1 MLENL
6 TNPSPARQLINNFYY
21 QLPNNGYL
29 NEGLLSCEKRYKEA
43 IDCALICV
51 DRIIPIARW
60 GGDIDGEIEVDSKEY
75 YMKIKEELIQI
86 RNEQNKTNQDTNG
99 TN

>member
-1 MLENL
+1 MKDILHQ
-6 TNPSPARQLINNFYY
+6 SPAKQLINDFYY

-29 NEGLLSCEKRYKEA
+29 NEGLMSCEKRYQEA
-43 IDCALICV
+43 ITCALICV

-75 YMKIKEELIQI
+75 FMKIKEELIQI
-86 RNEQNKTNQDTNG
+86 KKEKN
-99 TN
+99 

>member
-60 GGDIDGEIEVDSKEY
+60 GCDIDGEIEVDSKEY

-86 RNEQNKTNQDTNG
+86 RNEQNKTN
-99 TN
+99 

>member
-1 MLENL
+1 MLENI
-6 TNPSPARQLINNFYY
+6 TNPSPARNLINRFYY

-29 NEGLLSCEKRYKEA
+29 NHGLLSCEKRYNEA
-43 IDCALICV
+43 ITCALICI
-51 DRIIPIARW
+51 DEMIRIAPW